1 MSDPVPGAPSR
12 AADWRRRVHEIFL
25 ERLGLKLTATA
36 LSLLLWFVVSARE
49 PTESYVSVNIVTGLD
64 SARVLLGD
72 PPAMRALVA
81 GRASAVAQLIATPP
95 VIIRPV
101 SGIATDSLVVDV
113 APGDVRIPMELKSEI
128 RVLDVEPRRVT
139 LRFARRAA
147 AAVAP

>member
-1 MSDPVPGAPSR
+1 MSAPVPGAPPGV
-12 AADWRRRVHEIFL
+12 ADWRRRVHEIFV

-36 LSLLLWFVVSARE
+36 ISLMLWFVVSARE
-49 PTESYVSVNIVTGLD
+49 PTESYVPVRVVPEMD

-95 VIIRPV
+95 VISRAV
-101 SGIATDSLVVDV
+101 SGIATDSLVLDV
-113 APGDVRIPMELKSEI
+113 APGDVRIPTELKSEI

-147 AAVAP
+147 AAVVP